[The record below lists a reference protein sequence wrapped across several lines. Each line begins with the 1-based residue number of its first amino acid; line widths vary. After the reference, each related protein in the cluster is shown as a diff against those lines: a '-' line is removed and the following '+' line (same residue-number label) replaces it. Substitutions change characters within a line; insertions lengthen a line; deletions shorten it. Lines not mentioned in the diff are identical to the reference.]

1 MMTYNSLK
9 EGGLNFPPSPERSPN
24 RNGER
29 QRQESTNTIN
39 SINEPNVILSTTN
52 PDKTCDCDSYQINN
66 MACPCSARHA
76 ARMGRRATERILHR
90 SPFFQSRDLTG
101 FRPNSI
107 KQLGHDQS
115 TRSLL
120 DNSSIKE
127 SKSAESD
134 SDADVG
140 LGDWDASVNSMVGSI
155 DERWTQNKIVELDPS
170 EVEVTKMLG
179 QGGFCEVHAARLVIP
194 ETPTSSSTNIGE
206 SNHKNHYGH
215 QKGDDP
221 TVTSMTGSHSNHS
234 ITSYPNQDD
243 KLQADDTLSSPDQSQ
258 HSQAQHASSVKL
270 QHLLGRDYCIKFLKP
285 NALVNRK
292 KFARGTADLCIEA
305 HFLAVLSHPHILRLR
320 GVTEGFK
327 LFNPGS
333 SGIFLR
339 NLTHYAGREGCC
351 FVLLDRLQST
361 LDEKIGGCWKH
372 ESDKL
377 HGLMYKVGWKDMRGS
392 KRRALKLQLLTCAIQ
407 ITEALQY
414 LHSHRI
420 VYRDLKPDNIGF
432 DSDGMVKLFDFGLVK
447 ELKAHRRYTDGTYL
461 LSSNTG
467 SRRYMAP
474 EVAKKERYN
483 LSADVYSFGIL
494 LWEICSLEKPFEGY
508 TETEHTNLVLNK
520 HRRPKLD
527 GSAVKGWPQ
536 EVIALMKSCWD
547 PDLHIRPETS
557 EVLIV
562 LKEGYKT
569 VTKGSTY
576 VSLEDMTV
584 GCSREGAA
592 AVVAANMK
600 AISAAHMDDVG
611 DMGCCVVP
619 DAYADAESDLT
630 SYDKNISAVAST
642 VKKKRLQQPT
652 SIKAKARRSHHM

>member
-1 MMTYNSLK
+1 MMTYNSLL
-9 EGGLNFPPSPERSPN
+9 EDGHNYPPSPDRPKERF
-24 RNGER
+24 R
-29 QRQESTNTIN
+29 QGSNNTIN

-52 PDKTCDCDSYQINN
+52 PDQSCDCDSYQINN

-90 SPFFQSRDLTG
+90 SPFFQSRDLSG
-101 FRPNSI
+101 FRSDPS
-107 KQLGHDQS
+107 D
-115 TRSLL
+115 RSLL
-120 DNSSIKE
+120 DTPVKE
-127 SKSAESD
+127 STSSED
-134 SDADVG
+134 DIEVG
-140 LGDWDASVNSMVGSI
+140 LGSWDASINDS
-155 DERWTQNKIVELDPS
+155 DERWKQNKIVELDPS
-170 EVEVTKMLG
+170 EVEVIKLLG
-179 QGGFCEVHAARLVIP
+179 QGGFCEVHAARLV
-194 ETPTSSSTNIGE
+194 TPQTPVSSSAVAGATIGE
-206 SNHKNHYGH
+206 SKLSHNGH
-215 QKGDDP
+215 RKGDDI

-234 ITSYPNQDD
+234 ITSSRNQED
-243 KLQADDTLSSPDQSQ
+243 KLRAETDDTLSSPDQSE
-258 HSQAQHASSVKL
+258 HSQAQQASSLKL
-270 QHLLGRDYCIKFLKP
+270 QHLYGRDYCIKFLKP
-285 NALVNRK
+285 NTLANRK

-333 SGIFLR
+333 PGSFLR

-351 FVLLDRLQST
+351 FVLLDRLDTT

-377 HGLMYKVGWKDMRGS
+377 HGLMYKVGWRDMRGS
-392 KRRALKLQLLTCAIQ
+392 RRRALKLQLITCAIQ
-407 ITEALQY
+407 IAEALRY
-414 LHSHRI
+414 LHSHKI

-447 ELKAHRRYTDGTYL
+447 ELKTHRRYTDGTYL
-461 LSSNTG
+461 LSANTG

-494 LWEICSLEKPFEGY
+494 LWEICALEKPFEGF

-536 EVIALMKSCWD
+536 EVTALMKSCWD
-547 PDLHIRPETS
+547 PNLHVRPTTS
-557 EVLIV
+557 KVLNV
-562 LKEGYKT
+562 LKESYKT
-569 VTKGSTY
+569 LTKGSTY
-576 VSLEDMTV
+576 VSIEDQTV
-584 GCSREGAA
+584 GTSQDGAA

-600 AISAAHMDDVG
+600 AITNAHADDNI
-611 DMGCCVVP
+611 GCCVIP
-619 DAYADAESDLT
+619 DAYTNSESDLP
-630 SYDKNISAVAST
+630 S
-642 VKKKRLQQPT
+642 
-652 SIKAKARRSHHM
+652 

>member
-1 MMTYNSLK
+1 MMTYNSLL
-9 EGGLNFPPSPERSPN
+9 EDGLNLPPSPDRNNERV
-24 RNGER
+24 R
-29 QRQESTNTIN
+29 QGSTNTIN

-52 PDKTCDCDSYQINN
+52 PDKSCDCDSYQINN

-90 SPFFQSRDLTG
+90 SPFFQSRDLSG
-101 FRPNSI
+101 FRSNSND
-107 KQLGHDQS
+107 QLYNSNDQS
-115 TRSLL
+115 SRSLL
-120 DNSSIKE
+120 DTSVKE
-127 SKSAESD
+127 SKSSEND
-134 SDADVG
+134 SDIDGG
-140 LGDWDASVNSMVGSI
+140 LGSWDASINDS
-155 DERWTQNKIVELDPS
+155 DERWKQNKIVELDPS
-170 EVEVTKMLG
+170 EVEVIKLLG
-179 QGGFCEVHAARLVIP
+179 QGGFCEVHAARLV
-194 ETPTSSSTNIGE
+194 TPQTPAPVASATIGE
-206 SNHKNHYGH
+206 SNHSHYGH
-215 QKGDDP
+215 KKGDDI

-234 ITSYPNQDD
+234 ITSSRNQDD
-243 KLQADDTLSSPDQSQ
+243 KLQAEDTLSSPDQSQ
-258 HSQAQHASSVKL
+258 HSQAQQASSLKL
-270 QHLLGRDYCIKFLKP
+270 QHLFGRDYCIKFLKP
-285 NALVNRK
+285 NTLANRK

-333 SGIFLR
+333 ADSFLR

-351 FVLLDRLQST
+351 FVLLDRLDTT

-377 HGLMYKVGWKDMRGS
+377 HGLMYKVGWRDMRGS
-392 KRRALKLQLLTCAIQ
+392 RRRALKLQLITCAIQ
-407 ITEALQY
+407 IAEALRY
-414 LHSHRI
+414 LHSHKI

-432 DSDGMVKLFDFGLVK
+432 DVDGMVKLFDFGLVK
-447 ELKAHRRYTDGTYL
+447 ELKTHRRYTDGTYL
-461 LSSNTG
+461 LSANTG

-536 EVIALMKSCWD
+536 EVIALMKTCWD
-547 PDLHIRPETS
+547 PNLHIRPTTT
-557 EVLIV
+557 EVLNV

-569 VTKGSTY
+569 LMKGSTY
-576 VSLEDMTV
+576 VSMEDQTV
-584 GCSREGAA
+584 GSSRDGAA

-600 AISAAHMDDVG
+600 AITSAHTDDL
-611 DMGCCVVP
+611 GCCSVKP
-619 DAYADAESDLT
+619 ESYTT
-630 SYDKNISAVAST
+630 SESELLA
-642 VKKKRLQQPT
+642 
-652 SIKAKARRSHHM
+652 